1 MVDIRRMKKQNP
13 KLKAQLLL
21 GFLVFWTGCGAPR
34 DIINL
39 TGHTMGTTFS
49 IKIIPAES
57 FNNYQKLELGI
68 DSVLEAVNQKM
79 SIWDPNSEI
88 SKFNRN
94 RSTDPIPVSAQL
106 FEVVESAMSLSEKTD
121 GAFDIT
127 VFELMGLWGFGPA
140 PKNGMP
146 TDEEI
151 NKVLERTGWGQIKL
165 LDNSIIKLNPKI
177 KIDLNAIAK
186 GYGVDQV
193 FEYLRSLVY
202 TDVFVE
208 IGGEVR
214 CSGKNQ
220 YNKSWSLG
228 IEDPEHGA
236 SLDRD
241 LAGVVV
247 LDDRAM
253 ATSGNYQNFVDF
265 GGEVL
270 GHTINPKSGKPII
283 TDVLSVTVL
292 AESCMM
298 SDSWA
303 TTLMTM
309 DFKTGEKLVR
319 SEKDLDVIWIIERS
333 DASRRICSTKNI
345 KVEDSIYE
353 IINYQNL
360 PQ

>member
-1 MVDIRRMKKQNP
+1 MVDIPRIKKQNP

-21 GFLVFWTGCGAPR
+21 GFLFFWIGCSTPR
-34 DIINL
+34 DITNF

-68 DSVLEAVNQKM
+68 DSVLETVNQQM
-79 SIWDPNSEI
+79 STWDPNSEI

-94 RSTDPIPVSAQL
+94 RLTDPIPVSVQL
-106 FEVVESAMSLSEKTD
+106 FEVVESAMSISEKTD

-151 NKVLERTGWGQIKL
+151 SKVLKRTGWDQIKL
-165 LDNSIIKLNPKI
+165 LDNSIKKLNPKI

-193 FEYLRSLVY
+193 FHYISSLGY
-202 TDVFVE
+202 TDMFVE
-208 IGGEVR
+208 IGGEIR

-236 SLDRD
+236 SLSRD

-247 LDDRAM
+247 LEDRAT
-253 ATSGNYQNFVDF
+253 ATSGNYKNFLDF
-265 GGEVL
+265 DGEIL
-270 GHTINPKSGKPII
+270 GHTINPKSGIPLK

-292 AESCMM
+292 AESCMIA
-298 SDSWA
+298 DGWA
-303 TTLMTM
+303 TALMAM
-309 DFKTGEKLVR
+309 DFETGKKLVR
-319 SEKDLDVIWIIERS
+319 SEKGLDVIWIIERPGAYRKIS
-333 DASRRICSTKNI
+333 STKNI
-345 KVEDSIYE
+345 KVSDSIYE
-353 IINYQNL
+353 IIN
-360 PQ
+360 

>member
-1 MVDIRRMKKQNP
+1 MVDIPRMKKQNP

-21 GFLVFWTGCGAPR
+21 GFLLFWIGCGAPR
-34 DIINL
+34 NINNF

-49 IKIIPAES
+49 IRIIPAGS

-79 SIWDPNSEI
+79 STWDPNSEI
-88 SKFNRN
+88 SKFNRS

-106 FEVVESAMSLSEKTD
+106 FEVVESAVSLSEKTD

-127 VFELMGLWGFGPA
+127 VFELMSLWGFGPA
-140 PKNGMP
+140 PKKGMP

-151 NKVLERTGWGQIKL
+151 NKVLERTGWDQIKL
-165 LDNSIIKLNPKI
+165 LDNSIKKLNPKI

-193 FEYLRSLVY
+193 FHYISSLGY
-202 TDVFVE
+202 TDLFVE

-220 YNKSWSLG
+220 YNKFWSLG

-236 SLDRD
+236 SLDQD

-247 LDDRAM
+247 LEDKAT
-253 ATSGNYQNFVDF
+253 ATSGN
-265 GGEVL
+265 
-270 GHTINPKSGKPII
+270 
-283 TDVLSVTVL
+283 
-292 AESCMM
+292 
-298 SDSWA
+298 
-303 TTLMTM
+303 
-309 DFKTGEKLVR
+309 
-319 SEKDLDVIWIIERS
+319 
-333 DASRRICSTKNI
+333 
-345 KVEDSIYE
+345 
-353 IINYQNL
+353 
-360 PQ
+360 

>member
-1 MVDIRRMKKQNP
+1 MVDIARIKKQNP

-21 GFLVFWTGCGAPR
+21 GFLLFWIGCSTPR
-34 DIINL
+34 DITNF

-49 IKIIPAES
+49 IKIIPTGS

-79 SIWDPNSEI
+79 STWDPNSEI

-94 RSTDPIPVSAQL
+94 RSTDPIPVSVQL
-106 FEVVESAMSLSEKTD
+106 FEVVESAMSISEKTN

-151 NKVLERTGWGQIKL
+151 SKVLKRTGWDQIKL
-165 LDNSIIKLNPKI
+165 LDNSIKKLNPKI

-193 FEYLRSLVY
+193 FHYISSLGY

-208 IGGEVR
+208 IGGDVR

-241 LAGVVV
+241 LAGVVI

-265 GGEVL
+265 GGDVL
-270 GHTINPKSGKPII
+270 GHTIDPKLGKPII

-292 AESCMM
+292 AESCMIA
-298 SDSWA
+298 DGWA
-303 TTLMTM
+303 TALMTM
-309 DFKTGEKLVR
+309 DFETGKKLVH
-319 SEKDLDVIWIIERS
+319 SESDIDVIWIIERPGAYRKIS
-333 DASRRICSTKNI
+333 STKNI
-345 KVEDSIYE
+345 KVSDSIYE
-353 IINYQNL
+353 IIN
-360 PQ
+360 

>member
-1 MVDIRRMKKQNP
+1 MVDIPRIKKQNP

-21 GFLVFWTGCGAPR
+21 GFLLFWTGCGSPR
-34 DIINL
+34 DITNF
-39 TGHTMGTTFS
+39 TGHTMGTTFL
-49 IKIIPAES
+49 IKIIPTGS
-57 FNNYQKLELGI
+57 YNNYQKLELGI

-79 SIWDPNSEI
+79 STWDPNSEI
-88 SKFNRN
+88 SKFNLI
-94 RSTDPIPVSAQL
+94 RSTDVIPVSAQL
-106 FEVVESAMSLSEKTD
+106 FKVVESGMTLSEKTD

-140 PKNGMP
+140 PKKGMP

-151 NKVLERTGWGQIKL
+151 NIVLERTGWDQIRL
-165 LDNSIIKLNPKI
+165 LDKNIKKLNPKI

-193 FEYLRSLVY
+193 FHYLSSLGY
-202 TDVFVE
+202 NDVFVE

-241 LAGVVV
+241 LAGVVI

-253 ATSGNYQNFVDF
+253 ATSGNNQNFVDF
-265 GGEVL
+265 GGDVL
-270 GHTINPKSGKPII
+270 GHTIDPKLGKPII

-292 AESCMM
+292 AESCMIA
-298 SDSWA
+298 DGWA
-303 TTLMTM
+303 TALMTM
-309 DFKTGEKLVR
+309 DFETGKKLVH
-319 SEKDLDVIWIIERS
+319 SESDIDVIWIIEKPS
-333 DASRRICSTKNI
+333 ASRKIGSTKNI
-345 KVEDSIYE
+345 KLEDSIYE
-353 IINYQNL
+353 IIN
-360 PQ
+360 

>member
-1 MVDIRRMKKQNP
+1 MVDIPRMKKQNP

-21 GFLVFWTGCGAPR
+21 GFLLFWTGCGAPR
-34 DIINL
+34 DITNF
-39 TGHTMGTTFS
+39 TGHTMGTTFL
-49 IKIIPAES
+49 IKIIPTES

-79 SIWDPNSEI
+79 STWDPNSEI
-88 SKFNRN
+88 SKFNRS
-94 RSTDPIPVSAQL
+94 RSTDPIPVSEQL
-106 FEVVESAMSLSEKTD
+106 FEVVESAVSLSEKTD

-127 VFELMGLWGFGPA
+127 VFELMSLWGFGPA
-140 PKNGMP
+140 PKKGMP

-151 NKVLERTGWGQIKL
+151 NKVLERTGWDQIKL
-165 LDNSIIKLNPKI
+165 LDNSIKKLNPKI

-193 FEYLRSLVY
+193 FHYISSLGY

-220 YNKSWSLG
+220 YNKPWSLG
-228 IEDPEHGA
+228 IENPEHGS

-241 LAGVVV
+241 MAGVVV
-247 LDDRAM
+247 LENRAM

-270 GHTINPKSGKPII
+270 GHTINPKSGIPLK

-298 SDSWA
+298 ADAWA
-303 TTLMTM
+303 TALMTM
-309 DFKTGEKLVR
+309 DFKTGKKLVR
-319 SEKDLDVIWIIERS
+319 SEKGLDVIWIIKRP
-333 DASRRICSTKNI
+333 DASRKIISTKNI
-345 KVEDSIYE
+345 KVADSIY
-353 IINYQNL
+353 
-360 PQ
+360 

>member
-1 MVDIRRMKKQNP
+1 MVDISSMKKQNS

-21 GFLVFWTGCGAPR
+21 GFFLFWSGCGVPR
-34 DIINL
+34 DITNF

-49 IKIIPAES
+49 IKIIPAGS
-57 FNNYQKLELGI
+57 YNNYQKLELGI

-79 SIWDPNSEI
+79 STWDPNSEL
-88 SKFNRN
+88 SKFNRI
-94 RSTDPIPVSAQL
+94 RSTDVIPVSAQL
-106 FEVVESAMSLSEKTD
+106 FEVIESGMTLSEKTD

-140 PKNGMP
+140 PKKGMP

-151 NKVLERTGWGQIKL
+151 KKVLERTGWDQIRL
-165 LDNSIIKLNPKI
+165 LDNNIKKLNPKI

-193 FEYLRSLVY
+193 FHYLSSLGY

-214 CSGKNQ
+214 CSGKNH
-220 YNKSWSLG
+220 YNKFWSLG
-228 IEDPEHGA
+228 IEGPEHGA

-241 LAGVVV
+241 LAGVVI

-265 GGEVL
+265 GGDVL
-270 GHTINPKSGKPII
+270 GHTIDPKLGKPII

-292 AESCMM
+292 AESCMIA
-298 SDSWA
+298 DGWA
-303 TTLMTM
+303 TALMTM
-309 DFKTGEKLVR
+309 DFETGKKLVHT
-319 SEKDLDVIWIIERS
+319 EDDIDVIWIIERPGT
-333 DASRRICSTKNI
+333 SRKMGSTKNI
-345 KVEDSIYE
+345 KVQDSIYE
-353 IINYQNL
+353 IIN
-360 PQ
+360 

>member
-1 MVDIRRMKKQNP
+1 MVDIPRIKKQNP

-21 GFLVFWTGCGAPR
+21 GFLLFWTGCGAPR
-34 DIINL
+34 DITNF

-49 IKIIPAES
+49 IKIIPAGS
-57 FNNYQKLELGI
+57 YNNYQKLELGI

-79 SIWDPNSEI
+79 STWDPNSEI
-88 SKFNRN
+88 SKFNRI
-94 RSTDPIPVSAQL
+94 RSTDVIPVSAQL
-106 FEVVESAMSLSEKTD
+106 FEVVESGMTLSEKTD

-140 PKNGMP
+140 PKKGMP

-151 NKVLERTGWGQIKL
+151 NKVLERTGWNQIRL
-165 LDNSIIKLNPKI
+165 LDKNIKKLNPKI

-193 FEYLRSLVY
+193 FHYFSSLGY

-241 LAGVVV
+241 LAGVVI

-265 GGEVL
+265 GGDVL
-270 GHTINPKSGKPII
+270 GHTIDPKSGKPII

-292 AESCMM
+292 AESCMIA
-298 SDSWA
+298 DGWA
-303 TTLMTM
+303 TALMTV
-309 DFKTGEKLVR
+309 DFETGKKLVHP
-319 SEKDLDVIWIIERS
+319 ENGLDVIWIIERPS
-333 DASRRICSTKNI
+333 TSRKISTTKNI
-345 KVEDSIYE
+345 KVEDSIYD
-353 IINYQNL
+353 IIN
-360 PQ
+360 

>member
-1 MVDIRRMKKQNP
+1 MIGIRRTNKQNQ

-21 GFLVFWTGCGAPR
+21 GFLVLWTGCSAPR
-34 DIINL
+34 EIINF
-39 TGHTMGTTFS
+39 TGNTMGTTFA
-49 IKIIPAES
+49 IKIISSKS
-57 FNNYQKLELGI
+57 FNSYQKLEIGI
-68 DSVLEAVNQKM
+68 DSILEKVNQQM

-94 RSTDPIPVSAQL
+94 KSIDPISVSSQL
-106 FEVVESAMSLSEKTD
+106 FEVVERAISVSEKTN

-127 VFELMGLWGFGPA
+127 VYDLMGLWGFGPD
-140 PKNGMP
+140 PKSGIP

-151 NKVLERTGWGQIKL
+151 KIVLTNTGWEQIKL
-165 LDNSIIKLNPKI
+165 IDNSIKKLNPNV

-193 FEYLRSLVY
+193 FHYISSLGY

-220 YNKSWSLG
+220 YNKFWSLG
-228 IEDPEHGA
+228 IEDPEHGV

-247 LDDRAM
+247 LEDRAT
-253 ATSGNYQNFVDF
+253 ATSGNYRNFLDF
-265 GGEVL
+265 DGEIL
-270 GHTINPKSGKPII
+270 GHTINPKSGIPLK

-298 SDSWA
+298 ADAWA
-303 TTLMTM
+303 TALMTM
-309 DFKTGEKLVR
+309 DFKTGKKLVR
-319 SEKDLDVIWIIERS
+319 SEKGLDVIWIIKRP
-333 DASRRICSTKNI
+333 DASRKIISTKNI
-345 KVEDSIYE
+345 KVADSIY
-353 IINYQNL
+353 
-360 PQ
+360 

>member
-1 MVDIRRMKKQNP
+1 MVDIPRIKKQNP

-21 GFLVFWTGCGAPR
+21 GFLFFWIGCSTPR
-34 DIINL
+34 DITNF

-49 IKIIPAES
+49 IKIIPTGS

-68 DSVLEAVNQKM
+68 DSVLETVNQQM
-79 SIWDPNSEI
+79 STWDPNSEI

-94 RSTDPIPVSAQL
+94 RSTDPIPVSVQL
-106 FEVVESAMSLSEKTD
+106 FEVVESAMSISEKTN

-151 NKVLERTGWGQIKL
+151 SKVLKRTGWDQIKL
-165 LDNSIIKLNPKI
+165 LDNSIKKLNPKI

-193 FEYLRSLVY
+193 FHYISSLGY
-202 TDVFVE
+202 TDMFVE
-208 IGGEVR
+208 IGGEIR

-228 IEDPEHGA
+228 IEDPEYGA
-236 SLDRD
+236 SLSRD
-241 LAGVVV
+241 LVGVVI

-265 GGEVL
+265 GSDVL
-270 GHTINPKSGKPII
+270 GHTIDPKSGKPII

-292 AESCMM
+292 AESCMIA
-298 SDSWA
+298 DGWA
-303 TTLMTM
+303 TALMAM
-309 DFKTGEKLVR
+309 DFETGKKLVR
-319 SEKDLDVIWIIERS
+319 SEKGLDVIWIIERPGAYRKIS
-333 DASRRICSTKNI
+333 STKNI
-345 KVEDSIYE
+345 KVSDSIYE
-353 IINYQNL
+353 IIN
-360 PQ
+360 